1 MLMSDVI
8 MSSFLFLVNVKIY
21 DAGGYCFSNF
31 YDAKSNVV
39 PVSSLVAWASRGEK
53 QLSQVNA

>member
-21 DAGGYCFSNF
+21 DVGGILFF
-31 YDAKSNVV
+31 
-39 PVSSLVAWASRGEK
+39 
-53 QLSQVNA
+53 QLL